1 MPLLL
6 YLYKISQLLSRHIIH
21 ALCLRNEQST
31 TQRIYPENLG
41 SAAAVP
47 CSPYNPHGEASE
59 SLYQKQLRSYE
70 HSLMTSGQKDYA
82 RLCNY
87 SCPGFRAHPA
97 PLEKHGN
104 PLSLHVNSTCN
115 SACKQ
120 INK

>member
-1 MPLLL
+1 MEVAGPLGTPLGL
-6 YLYKISQLLSRHIIH
+6 AQRKRASPRGEAGTS
-21 ALCLRNEQST
+21 
-31 TQRIYPENLG
+31 QRINPENLG

-70 HSLMTSGQKDYA
+70 HPLMTSSQKDYA

>member
-6 YLYKISQLLSRHIIH
+6 YLYKISQILSRHIIY

-31 TQRIYPENLG
+31 TQRINPENLG
-41 SAAAVP
+41 SAAA
-47 CSPYNPHGEASE
+47 CSPCNPPGKPSE

-82 RLCNY
+82 RLCKY

-104 PLSLHVNSTCN
+104 PLSLYVNSTCN